1 MVGILRFFRKENI
14 MLKNLFYLTSIYLI
28 SLLLPLYY
36 NKQPYISDPY
46 RESIVLLIIVGFS
59 IIISMLEKY
68 INSKSKLT
76 YGSSVVKIDK

>member
-1 MVGILRFFRKENI
+1 MFFGKETI
-14 MLKNLFYLTSIYLI
+14 MLKNLFYLTSTYLI
-28 SLLLPLYY
+28 SLLLLLYY

-59 IIISMLEKY
+59 IVINILEKY

-76 YGSSVVKIDK
+76 YGSSIVKIDK